1 MKKQH
6 AHLAMSRVTV
16 VHFWNLLNY
25 FGSMIPPQSI
35 ILIALFRSAGNNT
48 RRERVYENEIP

>member
-1 MKKQH
+1 
-6 AHLAMSRVTV
+6 VTV

-48 RRERVYENEIP
+48 RRERVYEVEIP